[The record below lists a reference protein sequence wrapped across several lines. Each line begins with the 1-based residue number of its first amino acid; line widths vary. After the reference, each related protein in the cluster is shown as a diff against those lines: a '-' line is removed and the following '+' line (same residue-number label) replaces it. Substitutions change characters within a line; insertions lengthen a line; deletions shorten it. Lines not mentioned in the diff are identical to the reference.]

1 MTKKII
7 SGILSLCMVIT
18 MTPALAFASADDP
31 GHTPAAPA
39 ESSRA
44 DKTVIKDISQ
54 KISVAS
60 ETSVAKINGTQYT
73 SVQEAID
80 AANSGN
86 TVTLLT
92 DVNESI
98 TIDKG
103 ITLNLNGFALYTTHA
118 ADAIIVNCTESG
130 KTVTIKNGEVYN
142 LTDNPGDYKSAI
154 YCRTNAKIDSISA
167 MVSGTDAKTYEGSA
181 FYIESGKTNFNNCEI
196 FYDKSYA
203 TENDYL
209 DGLYI
214 DTGAAA
220 ILKNCSIETLCGD
233 CAYIDGTAEFT
244 NCYMVADGEYYAA
257 IYLGKTAGNIKIN
270 SGYYY
275 GDSPLYSDTSK
286 SVCKIYEGEFHS
298 AYDDVPV
305 ISGDV
310 TGYANAFS
318 KASVSG
324 KNIISSPLK
333 NWKTSDYA
341 QIYNGVAAPATVKTN
356 LTSANG
362 QLAGYDDIKVT
373 WSAVKNSTADGYLVN
388 YKKGTGSFSN
398 GKFYKKSGSRT
409 VANLED
415 GYKYTFKVTP
425 YVIINEDI
433 LSSGTKCYSNKYKTA
448 CTYTL
453 KKITLS
459 TFSKS
464 NGKVKMT
471 WKNINGETGY
481 QVSRALKKTGTNIVA
496 TYKTTTATSKLISAT
511 KGKTYWYKVRA
522 YKVVDGKKIYGPWSA
537 PKSFKR

>member
-1 MTKKII
+1 MTNKII
-7 SGILSLCMVIT
+7 SLILSLCMIFT
-18 MTPALAFASADDP
+18 MTPALAFASTDDTSR
-31 GHTPAAPA
+31 TPAVPA
-39 ESSRA
+39 DTGFA
-44 DKTVIKDISQ
+44 DKAVIKDISQ
-54 KISVAS
+54 KISVAGVA
-60 ETSVAKINGTQYT
+60 SVAQVNGTQYS
-73 SVQEAID
+73 SVQDAID
-80 AANSGN
+80 AAKSGN
-86 TVTLLT
+86 TVKLLT
-92 DVNESI
+92 DANENI
-98 TIDKG
+98 IIDKG
-103 ITLNLNGFALYTTHA
+103 ITLNLNGFALYTTQAVDTIVINCTA
-118 ADAIIVNCTESG
+118 AD
-130 KTVTIKNGEVYN
+130 KTVIVKNGEVYN

-167 MVSGTDAKTYEGSA
+167 MVSGTGSKEYQGSA
-181 FYIESGKTNFNNCEI
+181 LYIESGKTNFNNCEV
-196 FYDKSYA
+196 FYDTSYS
-203 TENDYL
+203 TENDFL
-209 DGLYI
+209 DGVYI
-214 DTGAAA
+214 DADAAA
-220 ILKNCSIETLCGD
+220 NFNNCSIESLGGD
-233 CAYIDGTAEFT
+233 CVYVDGAAEFT
-244 NCYMVADGEYYAA
+244 NCYMVAEGEYCSA
-257 IYLGKTAGNIKIN
+257 ISLGKAANNIKIN

-286 SVCKIYEGEFHS
+286 AVCKIYEGEFHS

-305 ISGDV
+305 ISGDIS
-310 TGYANAFS
+310 GYANAFS

-341 QIYNGVAAPATVKTN
+341 LIYNGVAAPATIKVN
-356 LTSANG
+356 LTSVNG

-373 WSAVKNSTADGYLVN
+373 WSTVKNSKADGYLVN

-409 VANLED
+409 VANLDD

-448 CTYTL
+448 YTYTL
-453 KKITLS
+453 KKVVLS
-459 TFSKS
+459 TFSRS
-464 NGKVKMT
+464 NSKVKVT

-522 YKVVDGKKIYGPWSA
+522 YKVVDGKKIYGPWLLLV
-537 PKSFKR
+537 